1 MTGWFDCLCTVRWR
15 PFGSPCSKP
24 VARRVPWNQTPPLSC
39 APLSPFLVPRLT
51 LAMSATADLHGR
63 IRGSPRKGPKL
74 DGVLTSPGPKAF
86 LKAGGCLSF
95 KDPTTY
101 GNLHRLHTN
110 TCTLRACVHVCL
122 HAHSLSPTALSLSL
136 PSRRLCRFLSISPF
150 LHPSLPSLPPST
162 KMQKSDVLQIQIH
175 LNHRCTVIALAITS
189 ERVY

>member
-1 MTGWFDCLCTVRWR
+1 MTGWLDCLCTVRWR

-74 DGVLTSPGPKAF
+74 DGVLPSPGPKAF

-95 KDPTTY
+95 KGPTTY

-122 HAHSLSPTALSLSL
+122 HAHSLSRPRCLFPCPHDGSVAFSPSLRSSILLSPPFL
-136 PSRRLCRFLSISPF
+136 PLRRCKRATCCKFRSIS
-150 LHPSLPSLPPST
+150 
-162 KMQKSDVLQIQIH
+162 
-175 LNHRCTVIALAITS
+175 ITGAP
-189 ERVY
+189 